1 MAFIDEVSI
10 NITAGRGGDGV
21 VRWRQEKFKP
31 LSGPGGGNG
40 GAGGSVYALAIS
52 DVSYLDYYRHSKK
65 FGAQNGDPGDNFS
78 CQGSYG
84 EDLVLKFPIGSIISN
99 KTTGEIFELTYLG
112 EKIKILSGGRGGLGN
127 EHFKNSRNTT
137 PKESTPGD
145 AGETGEFHIQLQ
157 LFADVGL
164 VGLPNAGKSSLLNT
178 LTRAKSKI
186 GSYQFTTLDPHL
198 GAFYE
203 FIIAD
208 IPGLIE
214 GASDGKGL
222 GVKFLKH
229 INRTHMI
236 LHLVSCEEG
245 ENMYNQYVTIK
256 RELEKFN
263 PDLVKR
269 PEMILLTKTD
279 VLAEGELEGIKKQF
293 AKLDI
298 PVMDI
303 TLYDDASIKNFSDTL
318 VKKLREIQAE
328 IARKA
333 QELESANAV
342 KNKNIQQDNEQLES

>member
-65 FGAQNGDPGDNFS
+65 FQAQNGDPGDNFS

-229 INRTHMI
+229 INRTNMI

-245 ENMYNQYVTIK
+245 EAMLPSYIAIK
-256 RELEKFN
+256 KELEKFN
-263 PDLVKR
+263 PELIKR
-269 PEMILLTKTD
+269 PEMILITKTD
-279 VLAEGELEGIKKQF
+279 VLADGELDPILKQF
-293 AKLDI
+293 EQFGI
-298 PVMDI
+298 PVMSI
-303 TLYDDASIKNFSDTL
+303 SLYDDESIKKFSDTL
-318 VKKLREIQAE
+318 VQKLREIQAE
-328 IARKA
+328 IAKTA
-333 QELESANAV
+333 QTPE
-342 KNKNIQQDNEQLES
+342 IIEQTDYGEIFDEEE

>member
-1 MAFIDEVSI
+1 MAFIDEVTISV
-10 NITAGRGGDGV
+10 TAGRGGDGV

-65 FGAQNGDPGDNFS
+65 FQAENGGCGENFG
-78 CQGSYG
+78 CQGHYG
-84 EDLVLKFPIGSIISN
+84 EDLVLKFPVGSIITNTS
-99 KTTGEIFELTYLG
+99 TGEVFELTHIDQR
-112 EKIKILSGGRGGLGN
+112 IKLLSGGRGGLGN

-145 AGETGEFHIQLQ
+145 TGETGEFYIQLQ

-245 ENMYNQYVTIK
+245 ENMVSSYITIK

-263 PDLVKR
+263 PELIKR
-269 PEMILLTKTD
+269 PEMILITKTD
-279 VLAEGELEGIKKQF
+279 VLSDGELGPILKQF
-293 AKLDI
+293 EQFGV
-298 PVMDI
+298 PVMSI
-303 TLYDDASIKNFSDTL
+303 SLYDDESIKKFSDTL
-318 VKKLREIQAE
+318 VQKLREIQLE
-328 IARKA
+328 VAR
-333 QELESANAV
+333 QSEQVLPSLGLDSEG
-342 KNKNIQQDNEQLES
+342 NE

>member
-65 FGAQNGDPGDNFS
+65 FQAENGGCGENFG
-78 CQGSYG
+78 CQGHYG
-84 EDLVLKFPIGSIISN
+84 EDLILKFPIGSIITN
-99 KTTGEIFELTYLG
+99 KSTGEVFELSHIDQR
-112 EKIKILSGGRGGLGN
+112 IKLLQGGRGGLGN

-137 PKESTPGD
+137 PRESTPGD
-145 AGETGEFHIQLQ
+145 VGETGEFHIQLQ

-164 VGLPNAGKSSLLNT
+164 VGLPNAGKSSLLNS

-245 ENMYNQYVTIK
+245 EEMYNKYITIK

-279 VLAEGELEGIKKQF
+279 VLAEGELDSIKKQF
-293 AKLDI
+293 MKLDV

-303 TLYDDASIKNFSDTL
+303 TLYDDVMIKNFSDAL
-318 VKKLREIQAE
+318 VKKLRDIQQE
-328 IARKA
+328 IARKS
-333 QELESANAV
+333 QEKESEH
-342 KNKNIQQDNEQLES
+342 IEPINES

>member
-1 MAFIDEVSI
+1 MAFIDEVTIGVS
-10 NITAGRGGDGV
+10 AGRGGDGV

-65 FGAQNGDPGDNFS
+65 FQAQNGDPGDNFG
-78 CQGSYG
+78 CQGGYG
-84 EDLVLKFPIGSIISN
+84 EDLILKFPVGSIITN
-99 KTTGEIFELTYLG
+99 KTTGEVFELGYIG
-112 EKIKILSGGRGGLGN
+112 EQVKLLSGGRGGLGN

-164 VGLPNAGKSSLLNT
+164 VGLPNAGKSSLLNA

-186 GSYQFTTLDPHL
+186 GAYQFTTLDPHL

-263 PDLVKR
+263 PDLIKR

-279 VLAEGELEGIKKQF
+279 VLVEGELVEIKKQF

-303 TLYDDASIKNFSDTL
+303 TLYDDDQIKNFSDTL
-318 VKKLREIQAE
+318 VKQLREIQAE
-328 IARKA
+328 IARKT
-333 QELESANAV
+333 QEKEGEKMVTKEEIS
-342 KNKNIQQDNEQLES
+342 EE